1 MSENDAIS
9 PSPVNPNASQPNA
22 ANPPAAA
29 VLAGNVA
36 PAPDAS
42 QLPANSRPAS
52 SQAPQVDPVMA
63 HHSVIGAAVHK
74 IKDTLEGRETVGYE
88 RGEDGSLQ
96 PVTQPRKPGGIFR
109 DVLLGA
115 LLGGSA
121 GAQAPRGSGALGGFA
136 TGAAAGLNVKKNR
149 DANLKQDF
157 LNKEQDQ
164 QKTAEHNLA
173 AATFAQDTVSTL
185 EMGHHINSHTP
196 DEISRHEKSAST
208 VQDQLLNNG
217 ATMAHIPGPNG
228 EELNGEKGNGPAFM
242 KMFNADP
249 TNFMDAGSGYHR
261 APFVSYDVS
270 GLKYVPGKGYTN
282 PDGTLAD
289 MNQHSTVSLID
300 VPTAMWNKT
309 LNLEGGVLNDVAGYP
324 VVPNGKKGKAAVT
337 VGSLLGLGLK
347 NKQDLNKARR
357 ELMAAPKDENEA
369 LQRKSEADTINND
382 PNATD
387 EEKHRAG
394 IQGPMA
400 TRWLENQAAQKA
412 AQTKAGQENKPPA
425 TVDAATSAWTAAQQA
440 YAASPTDANRKA
452 VDNAKQMRDNLIQAK
467 VDELKATY
475 DDQIRLARGKANVE
489 KQAKEDYDRGV
500 YKLLSQGD
508 PLGWQPKSNQF
519 MSESE
524 FNKAKDKFASG
535 TLAKAQDTEK
545 SFGMF
550 QNAYGEFQAAQAAGK
565 KLPTGAQSMVAL
577 STHLGTTFGNVKG
590 SRITKDMIKE
600 HLGARSISDDA
611 LVATQ
616 KLTNGDVL
624 SPAQWKAFGQMISE
638 SRNLTW
644 DNTAT
649 NAHYIG
655 LPADFLPADYVAAKT
670 KQSSQNVQPPS
681 QPVQAGFVR
690 IQASDGYFH
699 DIPSGNLAGA
709 KQIDPNLKVVGK

>member
-1 MSENDAIS
+1 MSDNDAS
-9 PSPVNPNASQPNA
+9 TPSVNPNASQPNPA
-22 ANPPAAA
+22 TPPAAA

-36 PAPDAS
+36 PTPDAS
-42 QLPANSRPAS
+42 QLPINSRPPV
-52 SQAPQVDPVMA
+52 QAPQVDPVMA
-63 HHSVIGAAVHK
+63 HHSLLGAAAHK
-74 IKDTLEGRETVGYE
+74 IKDALEGRETVNFQ

-96 PVTQPRKPGGIFR
+96 PITEPRKPGGIFR
-109 DVLLGA
+109 DILLGA
-115 LLGGSA
+115 MLGGSA
-121 GAQAPRGSGALGGFA
+121 AAQAPRGSGPVGGFA
-136 TGAAAGLNVKKNR
+136 TGAVAGMKVKQNR
-149 DANLKQDF
+149 EANLKNDF
-157 LNKEQDQ
+157 LQKEQDQ
-164 QKTAEHNLA
+164 HKTAEHNLA

-217 ATMAHIPGPNG
+217 AAMAHIPGPNG

-261 APFVSYDVS
+261 VPFVSYDLSNV
-270 GLKYVPGKGYTN
+270 KYVPGTGYVN
-282 PDGTLAD
+282 SDGSPAD
-289 MNQHSTVSLID
+289 MNEHTSVTLVD

-309 LNLEGGVLNDVAGYP
+309 LNLDAGVLNDVAGYP
-324 VVPNGKKGKAAVT
+324 IIPGGKTGKKAAVT

-357 ELMAAPKDENEA
+357 ELMTAPKDENEA
-369 LQRKSEADTINND
+369 LQRKSEADTINSD

-387 EEKHRAG
+387 AEKHRAG

-400 TRWLENQAAQKA
+400 TRWLANQAAQKA

-425 TVDAATSAWTAAQQA
+425 TIDAATSAWTAAQQA
-440 YAASPTDANRKA
+440 YASSPTDANKKA

-475 DDQIRLARGKANVE
+475 NEQINLARGKANVE
-489 KQAKEDYDRGV
+489 KQAKEDYDRGT
-500 YKLLSQGD
+500 YALLSQGD
-508 PLGWQPKSNQF
+508 PLGWKPKSNQY
-519 MSESE
+519 MSEQE

-545 SFGMF
+545 SYGMF

-681 QPVQAGFVR
+681 QPVQTGFVR
-690 IQASDGYFH
+690 IQASDGFFH

-709 KQIDPNLKVVGK
+709 KQIDPKLKVIGQ